1 MHVEAI
7 GAGAAHAR
15 RAAISG
21 GLTRFRGC
29 SADSVVV
36 GRARAMTARSIASTL
51 ILLLSL
57 AGCAISPRIDQDDR
71 ARIAGKTFVVT
82 GASSGLGLGVALELA
97 EQGANVVLAA
107 RRQDA
112 LDKVAEE
119 VRRRGGA
126 ALAISADV
134 GQARDVE
141 RLADAAVARF
151 GRIDVWINN
160 AGVAALGRFEDIP
173 VEDHARLIQ
182 TNVMGVIYGS
192 HAALRR
198 FRAQGSGTLVNVG
211 SMESVVPVAYHASYS
226 ASKAAVFSLGRA
238 LYEELRLSGQ
248 PDIHVATVLPWATDT
263 PGLRNAAN
271 YTGREARS
279 VQADDSGMVVDAIV
293 WISVHPQ
300 ETLPVGWKA
309 RGVYVMHHLLPGATE
324 SIASDTLHRE
334 QFENAA
340 PGDTTPGTLYRDAP

>member
-1 MHVEAI
+1 MHAVAI
-7 GAGAAHAR
+7 RSNFAACAGTAR
-15 RAAISG
+15 RAAG
-21 GLTRFRGC
+21 VF
-29 SADSVVV
+29 
-36 GRARAMTARSIASTL
+36 
-51 ILLLSL
+51 LLGLSL
-57 AGCAISPRIDQDDR
+57 AGCAISPRIDDDDR

-82 GASSGLGLGVALELA
+82 GASSGLGRGVALKLA

-107 RRQDA
+107 RGADA
-112 LDKVAEE
+112 LNAAAEE
-119 VRRRGGA
+119 VRRRGGVP
-126 ALAISADV
+126 LAVAADV

-192 HAALRR
+192 HSAMRR

-211 SMESVVPVAYHASYS
+211 SMESVVPVPYHASYS

-238 LYEELRLSGQ
+238 LYQEIRLSGQ
-248 PDIHVATVLPWATDT
+248 REIHVATVLPWAADT

-271 YTGREARS
+271 YTGRAARA
-279 VQADDSGMVVDAIV
+279 VEADDAGVVVDAIV

-309 RGVYVMHHLLPGATE
+309 RGVYVMHHLLPGTTE
-324 SIASDTLHRE
+324 DIAADIQHRT
-334 QFENAA
+334 QFGDA
-340 PGDTTPGTLYRDAP
+340 PPAETTPGALHRPAPAQ

>member
-1 MHVEAI
+1 
-7 GAGAAHAR
+7 
-15 RAAISG
+15 
-21 GLTRFRGC
+21 
-29 SADSVVV
+29 
-36 GRARAMTARSIASTL
+36 
-51 ILLLSL
+51 
-57 AGCAISPRIDQDDR
+57 
-71 ARIAGKTFVVT
+71 
-82 GASSGLGLGVALELA
+82 
-97 EQGANVVLAA
+97 
-107 RRQDA
+107 
-112 LDKVAEE
+112 
-119 VRRRGGA
+119 
-126 ALAISADV
+126 
-134 GQARDVE
+134 
-141 RLADAAVARF
+141 
-151 GRIDVWINN
+151 
-160 AGVAALGRFEDIP
+160 
-173 VEDHARLIQ
+173 
-182 TNVMGVIYGS
+182 MGVIYGS

-309 RGVYVMHHLLPGATE
+309 RGVYVMHHLLPGAAFLADRAAETGG
-324 SIASDTLHRE
+324 STRAAAAARDSTAIRRVHRDPASAPRRCASRARVAGLARRGVLERTGDGRE
-334 QFENAA
+334 RRATGQGSPA
-340 PGDTTPGTLYRDAP
+340 